1 VGCRGA
7 GANLE
12 MGRKGFVRPNSVLS
26 LFAFFLFFS
35 ISISFYFEMFKFKF
49 DSDLILK
56 IQSTIKNQHVMQYS
70 FYFIYLFIILQK

>member
-12 MGRKGFVRPNSVLS
+12 LGRKGSVWPNSVLS
-26 LFAFFLFFS
+26 LFLFFLFLNFY
-35 ISISFYFEMFKFKF
+35 SFYFEIFKVKF
-49 DSDLILK
+49 YSDLIFK

-70 FYFIYLFIILQK
+70 FYFIYLFIILHK